1 MVAVTAP
8 LADHDERFRYRRPMT
23 HRTRPIGE
31 YLREWRQRRRLSQ
44 LDLAC
49 AADISARHLSFLE
62 TGRAQPSREMVLHL
76 AEELLVPVRE
86 RNVLLIAAGFAPIF
100 PERRLDDPAL
110 EAIRQAVD
118 MALDAHRP
126 FPAFAIDRHWQ
137 IVASNGAL
145 PQLYSEVSADLLKA
159 PINALRISLHPE
171 GLARRIV
178 NLGAWRAHLLLR
190 LRRQI
195 DLTGDP
201 ALIDLQRE
209 LNSYPA
215 TNEHSQPVDE
225 VAIHDVVAVPFRF
238 ASVVGPLSF
247 YSTTTVFGTPI
258 DVTLSELALEFFYP
272 ADRATADRVRSLG

>member
-1 MVAVTAP
+1 ETRMVVTAP

-76 AEELLVPVRE
+76 SEELSVPVRD

-100 PERRLDDPAL
+100 PERRLEDPAL

-145 PQLYSEVSADLLKA
+145 PQLYAEVSADLLKA

-171 GLARRIV
+171 GLARGIV
-178 NLGAWRAHLLLR
+178 NPAEGAAPLLLR

-225 VAIHDVVAVPFRF
+225 VAIHGVVAVPFRF

-258 DVTLSELALEFFYP
+258 DVTLSEL
-272 ADRATADRVRSLG
+272 